1 MSAAL
6 LAPPRSTA
14 VRSEVMVKPGPG
26 GAAAGAPLRVLV
38 ADGLNLRWNAV
49 TAAIASLGHEAIGK
63 KTTLAEVGS
72 VTASEWPDVALV
84 IVEESSAQALNLI
97 RRITHEATCPVIAI
111 LDVEDREF
119 VDQAAR
125 LGIFAHIVGGK
136 GLEELQSSI
145 DIALQ
150 RFAEYHAL
158 QGAFGRR
165 AITERAKGILMERH
179 SIDEERAFNMIRDH
193 SRRTHRKVVDV
204 AEAILSSHRL
214 LASRRTEEPAD
225 VPFPESADP
234 EHSFGREG

>member
-1 MSAAL
+1 
-6 LAPPRSTA
+6 
-14 VRSEVMVKPGPG
+14 
-26 GAAAGAPLRVLV
+26 
-38 ADGLNLRWNAV
+38 
-49 TAAIASLGHEAIGK
+49 
-63 KTTLAEVGS
+63 
-72 VTASEWPDVALV
+72 
-84 IVEESSAQALNLI
+84 
-97 RRITHEATCPVIAI
+97 
-111 LDVEDREF
+111 VEDREF

-179 SIDEERAFNMIRDH
+179 SIDEELAFNMIRDH

-204 AEAILSSHRL
+204 ADAILASHLL
-214 LASRRTEEPAD
+214 LASRHTDDPDDITLPGSAGSEPGVGTA
-225 VPFPESADP
+225 
-234 EHSFGREG
+234 G

>member
-1 MSAAL
+1 
-6 LAPPRSTA
+6 
-14 VRSEVMVKPGPG
+14 MVKPRPG
-26 GAAAGAPLRVLV
+26 DATAGSRLRVLV
-38 ADGLNLRWNAV
+38 CDGLNPRWDALTTAV
-49 TAAIASLGHEAIGK
+49 TSLGHEVIAQK
-63 KTTLAEVGS
+63 APLADVGS

-84 IVEESSAQALNLI
+84 IVAESSPQALGLI
-97 RRITHEATCPVIAI
+97 RQITHEATCPVIAI
-111 LDVEDREF
+111 LDVEDRDF

-179 SIDEERAFNMIRDH
+179 LIDEEQAFNMIRDH

-204 AEAILSSHRL
+204 ADAILASHRL
-214 LASRRTEEPAD
+214 LASRRTDDPAD
-225 VPFPESADP
+225 VPLPESADSEP
-234 EHSFGREG
+234 GVGRGA

>member
-1 MSAAL
+1 MEK
-6 LAPPRSTA
+6 PRSF
-14 VRSEVMVKPGPG
+14 
-26 GAAAGAPLRVLV
+26 GAPAGTPLRVLI
-38 ADGLNLRWNAV
+38 ADGLTTRQREGVAEAV
-49 TAAIASLGHEAIGK
+49 TGLGHEVIPTKA
-63 KTTLAEVGS
+63 TLAALGP

-84 IVEESSAQALNLI
+84 IVEESSAQALSLI

-136 GLEELQSSI
+136 GLGELQSSI

-165 AITERAKGILMERH
+165 AVTERAKGILMERH
-179 SIDEERAFNMIRDH
+179 QIDEEQAFNMIREHARSTH
-193 SRRTHRKVVDV
+193 SKVVEV
-204 AEAILSSHRL
+204 AEAILTSHRL
-214 LASRRTEEPAD
+214 LARTRAD
-225 VPFPESADP
+225 VPSVEADP
-234 EHSFGREG
+234 AHRGA